1 MSHDDANDREHEIV
15 LRADQ
20 AAFIVSKDGSCEI
33 VLPRHAGG
41 VGLSPAQSIIL
52 AIAVRLDD
60 PDWIEEMIE
69 ASKSPPACSVV
80 H

>member
-1 MSHDDANDREHEIV
+1 MSHYDANDSKHDIV

-20 AAFIVSKDGSCEI
+20 AAFIISKDGSCEI

-52 AIAVRLDD
+52 AIAVRIDD

-69 ASKSPPACSVV
+69 AAKSPPSCAVV